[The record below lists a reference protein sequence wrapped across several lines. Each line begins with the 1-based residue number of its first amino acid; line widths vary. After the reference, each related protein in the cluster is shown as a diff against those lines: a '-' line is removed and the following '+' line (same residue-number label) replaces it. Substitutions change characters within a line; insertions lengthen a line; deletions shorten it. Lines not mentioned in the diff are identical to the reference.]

1 MKRDRVHR
9 VFTRCEAGPGPD
21 LQPEEAHHSKG
32 QAGRQDQTC
41 LGTAEGSGDGGQ
53 AVGLI
58 SFGRCLC
65 PSLGTGGLNL
75 HNTKEF
81 KEFFQQK

>member
-1 MKRDRVHR
+1 M
-9 VFTRCEAGPGPD
+9 FPRCEAGPGPH

-41 LGTAEGSGDGGQ
+41 VGTAKGSEDSGQ
-53 AVGLI
+53 EAEADL
-58 SFGRCLC
+58 FWKEMCL
-65 PSLGTGGLNL
+65 SLGTGGLNL

-81 KEFFQQK
+81 KEFFQLR